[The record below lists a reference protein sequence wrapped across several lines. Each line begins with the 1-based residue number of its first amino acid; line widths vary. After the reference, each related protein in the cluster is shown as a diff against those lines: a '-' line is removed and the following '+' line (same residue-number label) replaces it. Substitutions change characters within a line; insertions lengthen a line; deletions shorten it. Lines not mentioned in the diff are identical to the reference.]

1 MAVPDDP
8 SAKGLRR
15 RCCIGLILVA
25 LLPLV
30 ASAARVQQVK
40 VDHVGARYRIDL
52 SMRLDATPA
61 RAYAVFTDF
70 RNLPRINPVVREE
83 HVTPGDAPDVET
95 LRTRID
101 ACVVFFCRTLHQVQT
116 VYLQP
121 RADGGDM
128 RADIIPALSDFRFGT
143 AYWSFRPCTDDAQQ
157 TCLHFRAQMEPAFWI
172 PPLIGPWLIE
182 RQLREESVIAGEGI
196 ERLARSHASRAAP

>member
-1 MAVPDDP
+1 MAVPDDLA
-8 SAKGLRR
+8 AKILRR
-15 RCCIGLILVA
+15 RFRIGLTLVA
-25 LLPLV
+25 LSPLL
-30 ASAARVQQVK
+30 ASVARVQQVT
-40 VDHVGARYRIDL
+40 VDHSGMRYRIDL

-70 RNLPRINPVVREE
+70 RNLPRINPLVREE
-83 HVTPGDAPDVET
+83 QVTPGDTPDIET
-95 LRTRID
+95 LRTRAD

-121 RADGGDM
+121 RTDGGDM
-128 RADIIPALSDFRFGT
+128 RADIIPALSDFSYGV
-143 AYWSFRPCTDDAQQ
+143 AHWSFRPCTDNTQQ

-182 RQLREESVIAGEGI
+182 RKLREESVIAGEGI
-196 ERLARSHASRAAP
+196 ERLARNGESQTAQ